1 MHIPFEQDYFRK
13 HGVNA
18 YYVGN
23 PVVEQILDY
32 LKDQSDTSRQ
42 DYIALLPG
50 SRQQE
55 IKRILPTLLD
65 FANSRQDLAFKIAA
79 HNPKPFASFTFPDN
93 VQLSEENTYATVLH
107 AKAAIV
113 TSGTAN
119 LETALLNTPQV
130 VCYKANRISFF
141 LGKLLVKIKYIS
153 PVNLILDNL
162 VIRELIQG
170 TFNVVHLEEEVNK
183 LLHETTS
190 EEIRQSYKTLWTV
203 LGKQSAAKKTATKI
217 TSTLMKTK
225 NILFLVPVLAILI
238 GCKGKS
244 KVNADDKNA
253 RTISIEYNEQYC
265 GGAEPTDEMM
275 EEIDKQK
282 PLVNQTVYI
291 SRYEKGRMFTD
302 EIKVNTDKAG
312 YATVVLDTGVY
323 VVSFYKLNIPAPV
336 VEDKA
341 EPDNTQDVPN
351 DQEEVVDEEAYKAEC
366 ERQWKQMTAT
376 PFKIIG
382 GKSAYKVIMNKEC
395 NPCEEP
401 RP

>member
-1 MHIPFEQDYFRK
+1 
-13 HGVNA
+13 
-18 YYVGN
+18 
-23 PVVEQILDY
+23 
-32 LKDQSDTSRQ
+32 
-42 DYIALLPG
+42 
-50 SRQQE
+50 
-55 IKRILPTLLD
+55 
-65 FANSRQDLAFKIAA
+65 
-79 HNPKPFASFTFPDN
+79 
-93 VQLSEENTYATVLH
+93 
-107 AKAAIV
+107 
-113 TSGTAN
+113 
-119 LETALLNTPQV
+119 
-130 VCYKANRISFF
+130 
-141 LGKLLVKIKYIS
+141 
-153 PVNLILDNL
+153 
-162 VIRELIQG
+162 
-170 TFNVVHLEEEVNK
+170 
-183 LLHETTS
+183 
-190 EEIRQSYKTLWTV
+190 
-203 LGKQSAAKKTATKI
+203 
-217 TSTLMKTK
+217 
-225 NILFLVPVLAILI
+225 
-238 GCKGKS
+238 
-244 KVNADDKNA
+244 
-253 RTISIEYNEQYC
+253 
-265 GGAEPTDEMM
+265 MM